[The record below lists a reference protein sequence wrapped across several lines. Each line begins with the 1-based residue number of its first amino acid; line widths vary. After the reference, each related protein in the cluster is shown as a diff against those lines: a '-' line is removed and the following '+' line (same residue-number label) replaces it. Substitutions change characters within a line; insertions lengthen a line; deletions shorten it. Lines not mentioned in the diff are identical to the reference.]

1 MSFVG
6 ENINLLLNLV
16 LGLIM
21 FGLGLSLKKHD
32 FKVLFDQPRSLAIGL
47 FSQIVLLP
55 LLAYVL
61 VTSADLSPDFKMGLM
76 ILSVCPGGITS
87 NLVSYFVKGNVALSV
102 SLTVSNAVL
111 SLISIPLLINV
122 FLWWLIPENKNSLI
136 TLPLFE
142 SFVAIFL
149 VTLLPAGLG
158 MLVRSVLGKKIIEI
172 QKWIN
177 VILPILLLSVFAIKF
192 LAGEDH
198 GGTSMTARETLQLT
212 PFVIAFNVLSMFM
225 GFLVGIPF
233 NLSFKNRIT
242 MAIEVGLHNT
252 ALGLLIAGQLLQ
264 NTEMEKPAL
273 VYALYSFV
281 VTFGVSWLLIRFRL
295 HRLKKRGKF

>member
-1 MSFVG
+1 MSFIG
-6 ENINLLLNLV
+6 QNINLLLNVV
-16 LGLIM
+16 LGMIM

-32 FKVLFDQPRSLAIGL
+32 FKVLFDQPRSLAVGL
-47 FSQIVLLP
+47 FSQMVLLP
-55 LLAYVL
+55 ILAYFL
-61 VTSADLSPDFKMGLM
+61 VFSAELPVEFKMGLM

-111 SLISIPLLINV
+111 SLISIPLLVNV
-122 FLWWLIPENKNSLI
+122 FLWWLMPDQNSEFI
-136 TLPLFE
+136 SLPLFDT
-142 SFVAIFL
+142 FIAIFL

-158 MLVRSVLGKKIIEI
+158 MLVRSVMGKKIVEI
-172 QKWIN
+172 QKVIN
-177 VILPILLLSVFAIKF
+177 VVLPILLLLVFAIKF
-192 LAGEDH
+192 LAKEGH
-198 GGTSMTARETLQLT
+198 GGTSMTAKETIMLT
-212 PFVIAFNVLSMFM
+212 PYVIAFNVFSMLM
-225 GFLVGIPF
+225 GFLIGVPF
-233 NLSFKNRIT
+233 KLSFKNRIT

-252 ALGLLIAGQLLQ
+252 ALGLLIASQLLQ

>member
-1 MSFVG
+1 MSFIG
-6 ENINLLLNLV
+6 ENINLLLNVV
-16 LGLIM
+16 LGMIM

-32 FKVLFDQPRSLAIGL
+32 FKVLFDQPKPLTIGL
-47 FSQIVLLP
+47 FSQMILLP
-55 LLAYVL
+55 LLAFFIVEYAVL
-61 VTSADLSPDFKMGLM
+61 PVEFKVGLM

-111 SLISIPLLINV
+111 SLISIPILVNV
-122 FLWWLIPENKNSLI
+122 FLWWLMPDNDNEFIA
-136 TLPLFE
+136 LPLFDT
-142 SFVAIFL
+142 FIAIFL
-149 VTLLPAGLG
+149 VTLLPAALG
-158 MLVRSVLGKKIIEI
+158 MLVRSMMGKKIMEI
-172 QKWIN
+172 QKVIN
-177 VILPILLLSVFAIKF
+177 IILPILLLLVFAIKF
-192 LAGEDH
+192 LAKEDH
-198 GGTSMTARETLQLT
+198 GGTSMSAAETLQLT
-212 PFVIAFNVLSMFM
+212 PYVIAFNVLSMLM
-225 GFLVGIPF
+225 GYLVGMPF
-233 NLSFKNRIT
+233 KLSFKNRIT

-252 ALGLLIAGQLLQ
+252 ALGLLIASQLLH

>member
-1 MSFVG
+1 MSLIG
-6 ENINLLLNLV
+6 ENINLLLNVV
-16 LGLIM
+16 LGMIM

-32 FKVLFDQPRSLAIGL
+32 FKVLFDQPKPLALGL
-47 FSQIVLLP
+47 FSQMILLP
-55 LLAYVL
+55 LLAYFIVTNAVL
-61 VTSADLSPDFKMGLM
+61 PVEFKVGLM

-111 SLISIPLLINV
+111 SLISIPLLVNV
-122 FLWWLIPENKNSLI
+122 FLWWLMPDSDSGFIS
-136 TLPLFE
+136 LPLFE
-142 SFVAIFL
+142 TFVAIFL
-149 VTLLPAGLG
+149 VTLLPAVLG
-158 MLVRSVLGKKIIEI
+158 MLVRTVVGKKIIEI
-172 QKWIN
+172 QKIIN
-177 VILPILLLSVFAIKF
+177 VVLPILLLFVFAIKF
-192 LAGEDH
+192 LAKEDH
-198 GGTSMTARETLQLT
+198 GGTSMSTREIIQLT
-212 PFVIAFNVLSMFM
+212 PYVIAFNVLSMLM
-225 GFLVGIPF
+225 GFLIGVPF
-233 NLSFKNRIT
+233 RLSFKNRIT

-252 ALGLLIAGQLLQ
+252 ALGLLIASQLLQ

>member
-1 MSFVG
+1 MGFIG
-6 ENINLLLNLV
+6 ENINLLLNIV
-16 LGLIM
+16 LGMIM

-47 FSQIVLLP
+47 FSQMVLLP
-55 LLAYVL
+55 LLAYFIVS
-61 VTSADLSPDFKMGLM
+61 SADLPIDFKVGLM

-111 SLISIPLLINV
+111 SLLSIPLLVNV
-122 FLWWLIPENKNSLI
+122 FLWWLMPDKNSDFI
-136 TLPLFE
+136 ALPLFDT
-142 SFVAIFL
+142 FVTIFL

-158 MLVRSVLGKKIIEI
+158 MLVRTFLGKKILQI
-172 QKWIN
+172 QKVIN
-177 VILPILLLSVFAIKF
+177 VVLPLLLLMVFATKF
-192 LAGEDH
+192 LAGQEH
-198 GGTSMTARETLQLT
+198 GGTSMTAKETIQLT
-212 PFVIAFNVLSMFM
+212 PYVIAFNVLSMLM
-225 GFLVGIPF
+225 GFLVGMPF
-233 NLSFKNRIT
+233 KLSFKNRIT

-252 ALGLLIAGQLLQ
+252 ALGLLIAGQLLG
-264 NTEMEKPAL
+264 NTEMEKPSL
-273 VYALYSFV
+273 VYALYSFA